1 MAKNISRH
9 YVASRTI
16 LELFY
21 FVMWLSDA
29 LLEFN
34 SGSQG
39 LTNKFSSRPS
49 VERLIMSYSSE
60 DLILVLKSLFD
71 FTQKPDLAG
80 SANWEVLKEAFEA
93 YAHGSRD
100 AQKKNTHNFCRL
112 AWQQNNRTFPLDRDS
127 FRAKIRELVG
137 QV

>member
-21 FVMWLSDA
+21 FVKWLSDA

-49 VERLIMSYSSE
+49 VERLIMSYSV

-93 YAHGSRD
+93 YMPMVHAMR
-100 AQKKNTHNFCRL
+100 KKKTHNFCRL
-112 AWQQNNRTFPLDRDS
+112 A
-127 FRAKIRELVG
+127 
-137 QV
+137 